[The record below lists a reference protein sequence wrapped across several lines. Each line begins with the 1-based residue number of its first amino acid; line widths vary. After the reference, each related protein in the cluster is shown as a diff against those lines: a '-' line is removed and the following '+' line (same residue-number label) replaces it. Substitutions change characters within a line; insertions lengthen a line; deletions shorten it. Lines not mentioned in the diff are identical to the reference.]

1 MAMVA
6 ALVGDPARSNMLT
19 ALMSGRA
26 LTATELAQEAGIT
39 PQTASSHLAKLEAGG
54 LILPEKQ
61 GRHRYYRLSGPDV
74 AAVLEGLMGLAARAG
89 HLRTRTGPSDPE
101 LRRARVCYDHLA
113 GDFGV
118 RMLDTMTEKRFI
130 RRHKGTVTLT
140 PDGERFMTEF
150 GIDLAALTGSRRPL
164 CKDCL
169 DWSVRRSHLAGALGA
184 AILDRLYELKW
195 AKRRTESRVV
205 AFTPKG
211 ELQFKALFGTPND

>member
-1 MAMVA
+1 
-6 ALVGDPARSNMLT
+6 
-19 ALMSGRA
+19 
-26 LTATELAQEAGIT
+26 
-39 PQTASSHLAKLEAGG
+39 
-54 LILPEKQ
+54 
-61 GRHRYYRLSGPDV
+61 
-74 AAVLEGLMGLAARAG
+74 MGLAARAG

-130 RRHKGTVTLT
+130 RRNKGTVTLT

-150 GIDLAALTGSRRPL
+150 GIDLPALGGTRRPL

-195 AKRRTESRVV
+195 ARRRTGSRVV

-211 ELQFKALFGTPND
+211 EMQFKALFGTLTD